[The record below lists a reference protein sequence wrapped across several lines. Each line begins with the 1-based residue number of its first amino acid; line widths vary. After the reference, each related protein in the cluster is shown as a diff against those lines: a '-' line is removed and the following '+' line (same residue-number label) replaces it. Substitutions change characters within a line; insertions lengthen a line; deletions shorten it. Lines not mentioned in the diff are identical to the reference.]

1 MFGGNDNRHNSRNI
15 PLPACQPGC
24 PICAKGGTTM
34 IKKFLEMLYSGPN
47 PVAGNRREFNEEL
60 LNWHR
65 EYVYAALHQQI
76 RGLN

>member
-1 MFGGNDNRHNSRNI
+1 
-15 PLPACQPGC
+15 
-24 PICAKGGTTM
+24 M